1 MRFLTGEGSAEKNIC
16 IYNDGQTEGGTNAAL
31 PATSPE
37 GETQCDCRLASKEQQ
52 VFPPHDRWEGG
63 PFFPFGRP
71 PRARLLLIF
80 WNMCLFIILVDTY
93 MKTLRRGS
101 TVT

>member
-1 MRFLTGEGSAEKNIC
+1 MAEKNIC

-37 GETQCDCRLASKEQQ
+37 GETQCDCHLASKAQR
-52 VFPPHDRWEGG
+52 VFPPLDWWEGE

-71 PRARLLLIF
+71 PRARLLFSF
-80 WNMCLFIILVDTY
+80 WNTCLFIILVDTY

-101 TVT
+101 TVM